1 MSTSVR
7 TSEEGDPFTD
17 FRAMTDLSDSSSAEV
32 AISTSPRS
40 MYSLERFI
48 HSPTLCG
55 FWRSKTRLRRRGRL
69 AVRCSA
75 RAMASSTSADA
86 PALSSF
92 AALSPRSISMSSS
105 SSVVFSDFDFDLAFP
120 LPPSSMPSAPSA
132 SSSSSS
138 SSLTG
143 AKTPTTTR
151 SASCNSATAEAEA
164 STAERDAVGSGVQ
177 SMVSQCLSKV
187 QVVKGRS
194 FSAMFKLLEGRDEE
208 EKTELEE
215 EGEKAGDEDADEE
228 VKGAAA
234 VARATKADAETLRRE
249 NADVLGL
256 RRMVKSKACGMAKR
270 MVVLGRFLLPL
281 FL

>member
-1 MSTSVR
+1 MTGVALPASPPFRNSFPFSAAKSVNA
-7 TSEEGDPFTD
+7 P
-17 FRAMTDLSDSSSAEV
+17 
-32 AISTSPRS
+32 P
-40 MYSLERFI
+40 
-48 HSPTLCG
+48 
-55 FWRSKTRLRRRGRL
+55 K
-69 AVRCSA
+69 
-75 RAMASSTSADA
+75 ASSNS
-86 PALSSF
+86 
-92 AALSPRSISMSSS
+92 
-105 SSVVFSDFDFDLAFP
+105 LAFP
-120 LPPSSMPSAPSA
+120 TNSMGSTSFSSAFA

-256 RRMVKSKACGMAKR
+256 RRRVKSKACGMAKR